1 MKRVRSWNP
10 AVGGFGLLV
19 AAWWAAY
26 LVRAVPWMVR
36 SEVAHYVWALVVL
49 VGISVLRPAFAGN
62 ARQWWLLALG
72 LQLWS
77 YCEHFLL
84 VVQLG
89 TGWRLAHAPVPTS
102 ILQLLVPRVEMHEL
116 YNTIVTIPMVVAVIL
131 RALEHRAHT
140 SAAHS
145 S

>member
-1 MKRVRSWNP
+1 MNY
-10 AVGGFGLLV
+10 A
-19 AAWWAAY
+19 
-26 LVRAVPWMVR
+26 
-36 SEVAHYVWALVVL
+36 WALFVL

-77 YCEHFLL
+77 YGEHFLL

-89 TGWRLAHAPVPTS
+89 TDWRLAHEPLPIIDPAAARAAGRDARVLQRDRHHLDGRRADPAGPRPPHPPVQAP
-102 ILQLLVPRVEMHEL
+102 
-116 YNTIVTIPMVVAVIL
+116 
-131 RALEHRAHT
+131 
-140 SAAHS
+140 AAHS